1 MSSNHITSLQIHDL
15 KDELSKAKSS
25 SSAIVVTAKEEQ
37 QQQGGKL
44 ERERERSNSDMD
56 KKTEKNIGPMSVDIV
71 LDDSSPE
78 HKTTQRYVYTV
89 PLVLVVYQLRFTIYF
104 LQS

>member
-44 ERERERSNSDMD
+44 ERERSNSDMD

-89 PLVLVVYQLRFTIYF
+89 TLVLVVYQLRFTIHF